1 MREVEA
7 FLSSN
12 PSEIVTLILEDYV
25 RSERGLPKLFRDA
38 GLARYWFPVSRM
50 PRRGATASW
59 CSPRP
64 RWKSRRR
71 RASRTSVGV
80 NGGEPVQGKDSLRSP
95 GDGRACL

>member
-64 RWKSRRR
+64 CGSRTR
-71 RASRTSVGV
+71 RASRTRKVS
-80 NGGEPVQGKDSLRSP
+80 EAP
-95 GDGRACL
+95 GDGSAS

>member
-50 PRRGATASW
+50 P
-59 CSPRP
+59 PP
-64 RWKSRRR
+64 P
-71 RASRTSVGV
+71 GV
-80 NGGEPVQGKDSLRSP
+80 HLGPGGKAGGGGHRVPVWE
-95 GDGRACL
+95 

>member
-50 PRRGATASW
+50 R
-59 CSPRP
+59 
-64 RWKSRRR
+64 
-71 RASRTSVGV
+71 
-80 NGGEPVQGKDSLRSP
+80 NRSSAA
-95 GDGRACL
+95 DGCEQ